1 MQRWRQVGA
10 FHAKYSRT
18 PPLPP
23 VMQTASFQLPRPKRP
38 LAGWAW
44 VLLLHALLFWAVHV
58 GLTRD
63 VVQKMP
69 TVVQALLL
77 TETPRETPPP
87 PAAAPPPPTPALAKP
102 APTQPLQPPPSPPTL
117 PAIELPVVSA
127 STPSNSGLTAPAPS
141 APQAAAAPATAPAA
155 TAPAAAAPARAT
167 APTPTRTA
175 AGVNVSQ
182 CEKPE
187 YPSASRRLEE
197 EGTVALRFLVGVD
210 GKVIQSEVEKSSG
223 FKRLDEAARAGLSKC
238 QFRPALVDGKPEQA
252 WASMKYTWRL
262 E

>member
-1 MQRWRQVGA
+1 MQ
-10 FHAKYSRT
+10 S
-18 PPLPP
+18 
-23 VMQTASFQLPRPKRP
+23 ASFQLTRPKRP

-44 VLLLHALLFWAVHV
+44 VLVLHALLFWAVHV

-77 TETPRETPPP
+77 SDTRPATPPP
-87 PAAAPPPPTPALAKP
+87 AAPPPPTPSPPPPTPQPVKP
-102 APTQPLQPPPSPPTL
+102 APTPAPVAPPVTPAPAAEL
-117 PAIELPVVSA
+117 PAI
-127 STPSNSGLTAPAPS
+127 STP
-141 APQAAAAPATAPAA
+141 
-155 TAPAAAAPARAT
+155 
-167 APTPTRTA
+167 APTPTGLTASAPAAPPAAPPVAPPVTAAPTRATSPAPARTA
-175 AGVNVSQ
+175 AGVNVNQ

-210 GKVIQSEVEKSSG
+210 GKVLQSEIEKSSG
-223 FKRLDEAARAGLSKC
+223 FKRLDEAARLGLSKC
-238 QFRPALVDGKPEQA
+238 QFRPALLDGKPEQA

>member
-1 MQRWRQVGA
+1 
-10 FHAKYSRT
+10 
-18 PPLPP
+18 
-23 VMQTASFQLPRPKRP
+23 MQTASFQLTRPKRP
-38 LAGWAW
+38 LAGWVW
-44 VLLLHALLFWAVHV
+44 VVVLHALLFWAVHV

-87 PAAAPPPPTPALAKP
+87 PAAAPPPPTPPVAKP
-102 APTQPLQPPPSPPTL
+102 APAQPVQPAPSPPTS
-117 PAIELPVVSA
+117 PAIELPAVSTP
-127 STPSNSGLTAPAPS
+127 TPSNAGLNASAPPAPV
-141 APQAAAAPATAPAA
+141 AAAAPATAPAA
-155 TAPAAAAPARAT
+155 AAPAVAASARAT
-167 APTPTRTA
+167 APAPTRTA

>member
-1 MQRWRQVGA
+1 MQ
-10 FHAKYSRT
+10 S
-18 PPLPP
+18 
-23 VMQTASFQLPRPKRP
+23 ASFQLTRPKRP

-44 VLLLHALLFWAVHV
+44 VLVLHALLFWAVHV

-77 TETPRETPPP
+77 SDTRSATPPP
-87 PAAAPPPPTPALAKP
+87 PAPPPPTPSPPPPTPQPVKP
-102 APTQPLQPPPSPPTL
+102 APTPAPVAPPVTPAPAAEL
-117 PAIELPVVSA
+117 PAI
-127 STPSNSGLTAPAPS
+127 STP
-141 APQAAAAPATAPAA
+141 
-155 TAPAAAAPARAT
+155 
-167 APTPTRTA
+167 APTPTGLTASAPAAPPAPPAAPPVAPPVTAAPTRATSPAPARTA
-175 AGVNVSQ
+175 AGVNVNQ

-210 GKVIQSEVEKSSG
+210 GKVLQSEIEKSSG
-223 FKRLDEAARAGLSKC
+223 FKRLDEAARLGLSKC
-238 QFRPALVDGKPEQA
+238 QFRPALLDGKPEQA

>member
-1 MQRWRQVGA
+1 MQHGLQVGA

-18 PPLPP
+18 APLPSL
-23 VMQTASFQLPRPKRP
+23 MQTASFQLPRAKRP

-69 TVVQALLL
+69 VVVQALLL

-87 PAAAPPPPTPALAKP
+87 PAAAPPPPSPAVAKP
-102 APTQPLQPPPSPPTL
+102 APAQPLHPAPSPPTSPTPA
-117 PAIELPVVSA
+117 PAIELPAVSA
-127 STPSNSGLTAPAPS
+127 PTPANSGLTASAPS
-141 APQAAAAPATAPAA
+141 APLAVAAPATAPAA
-155 TAPAAAAPARAT
+155 AAPVRAT

-210 GKVIQSEVEKSSG
+210 GKVLQSEVEKSSG

>member
-1 MQRWRQVGA
+1 
-10 FHAKYSRT
+10 
-18 PPLPP
+18 
-23 VMQTASFQLPRPKRP
+23 MQTASFQLIRPKRP
-38 LAGWAW
+38 LAGWVW
-44 VLLLHALLFWAVHV
+44 VVVLHALLFWAVHV

-69 TVVQALLL
+69 LVVQALLL

-87 PAAAPPPPTPALAKP
+87 PAAAPPPPTPPVAKP
-102 APTQPLQPPPSPPTL
+102 APAQPVQPAPSPPTS
-117 PAIELPVVSA
+117 PAIELPAVSTP
-127 STPSNSGLTAPAPS
+127 TPSNAGLNASAPPAPV
-141 APQAAAAPATAPAA
+141 AAAAPATVPAAAAPAV
-155 TAPAAAAPARAT
+155 AAPARAT
-167 APTPTRTA
+167 APAPTRTA

>member
-1 MQRWRQVGA
+1 
-10 FHAKYSRT
+10 
-18 PPLPP
+18 
-23 VMQTASFQLPRPKRP
+23 MQTASFQLPRPKRP

-44 VLLLHALLFWAVHV
+44 VLGLHALLFWAVHV

-69 TVVQALLL
+69 IVVQALLL

-87 PAAAPPPPTPALAKP
+87 PAAAPPPPPPPVAKP
-102 APTQPLQPPPSPPTL
+102 APAQPLQPAQPVQPA
-117 PAIELPVVSA
+117 PAIELPVVSTP
-127 STPSNSGLTAPAPS
+127 TPSNSGLTAPAPS
-141 APQAAAAPATAPAA
+141 APQSTAAPAAAPAT
-155 TAPAAAAPARAT
+155 TAPAAAAAAPVRAT
-167 APTPTRTA
+167 APAPTRTA
-175 AGVNVSQ
+175 AGVNVNQ

>member
-1 MQRWRQVGA
+1 
-10 FHAKYSRT
+10 
-18 PPLPP
+18 
-23 VMQTASFQLPRPKRP
+23 MQTASFQLTRPKRP

-44 VLLLHALLFWAVHV
+44 VLVLHALLFWAVHV

-77 TETPRETPPP
+77 SDTRPAPPPSPPP
-87 PAAAPPPPTPALAKP
+87 PAAPPPPTPSPPPPTPQPAKP
-102 APTQPLQPPPSPPTL
+102 APTPAPVAPPVTQAPAAEL
-117 PAIELPVVSA
+117 PAIT
-127 STPSNSGLTAPAPS
+127 TPTPTPTGLT
-141 APQAAAAPATAPAA
+141 AAAPAAPPAP
-155 TAPAAAAPARAT
+155 PAAAPVAPPVTAAPTRAT
-167 APTPTRTA
+167 SPAPTRTA
-175 AGVNVSQ
+175 AGVNVNQ

-210 GKVIQSEVEKSSG
+210 GKVLQSEIEKSSG
-223 FKRLDEAARAGLSKC
+223 FKRLDEAARSGLSKC